1 MTLGDVPG
9 SSVIER
15 RSMGERFLK
24 GIREAWEEHNT
35 SMYMTADILMYLD
48 RGFTQGQNRPTIFA
62 ATIGLVEFKKRAY
75 DTRPCEKPEGA
86 DMKLDD
92 FYQGDGGGH
101 SSSLEATKSHDTSPK
116 LTILDTNSR
125 YFTQVGQQVRLGT
138 DQEVGTEDCLVY
150 EKSATNC
157 DQPTNNDDQ
166 PKNSGDQPKN
176 KRNSTSAQLTAAAVK
191 WVDRRRRQSGRCW
204 VFGGWPDG
212 KKEDKGGTG
221 SQYTH
226 SRRQGTIDPAILC
239 CPRANDTMEATTTTS
254 SASVEAAF
262 AVAAEAKAER
272 LKKQIIE
279 ADNPSI
285 FPAPSLSRPFLTAPS
300 LSRPFTHP
308 LNPQQGF

>member
-35 SMYMTADILMYLD
+35 SMNMTADILMYLD

-62 ATIGLVEFKKRAY
+62 ATIGLVEFEKRRQEGCHPTGPRRGKYGWARTKKSALKTALSVRVIELGSEI
-75 DTRPCEKPEGA
+75 EKVLAQPA
-86 DMKLDD
+86 FAVIVD
-92 FYQGDGGGH
+92 
-101 SSSLEATKSHDTSPK
+101 
-116 LTILDTNSR
+116 
-125 YFTQVGQQVRLGT
+125 
-138 DQEVGTEDCLVY
+138 

-157 DQPTNNDDQ
+157 DQPTNNDDQPKNSGDQ

-212 KKEDKGGTG
+212 KK
-221 SQYTH
+221 
-226 SRRQGTIDPAILC
+226 RR
-239 CPRANDTMEATTTTS
+239 
-254 SASVEAAF
+254 
-262 AVAAEAKAER
+262 
-272 LKKQIIE
+272 
-279 ADNPSI
+279 
-285 FPAPSLSRPFLTAPS
+285 
-300 LSRPFTHP
+300 
-308 LNPQQGF
+308 